1 MLYMVIHVILEHGVL
16 KLLKALI
23 VFLLYAEEPNGIM
36 PMSLHPQLEDVSST
50 EQEVS

>member
-1 MLYMVIHVILEHGVL
+1 MSLFALTSH
-16 KLLKALI
+16 KLPKTLI

-36 PMSLHPQLEDVSST
+36 FISLHPQSEGVSRT